1 MLFASCIV
9 KSETHCYEAKPL
21 AKAGGFLLNRRAI

>member
-21 AKAGGFLLNRRAI
+21 AEAGGFFSVN